1 MTRVD
6 PLPFRLG
13 VTGSD
18 TLSLDGA
25 RSVSYRMEGTLH
37 LVDETVTI
45 EWTGSKRTQHVD
57 FGEVTDDVDH
67 FPVEWLDVPVAW
79 ITSARLKGGW
89 WAPRLILRSDRIDA
103 FDGVPTAKQGSLK
116 LRVLRRDRELARGMV
131 QAIVSASKRTPNPVN
146 AGG

>member
-18 TLSLDGA
+18 TLGLDGA

-79 ITSARLKGGW
+79 ITSARLKGGVVG
-89 WAPRLILRSDRIDA
+89 APAHPPVGSHRRLRWGAHGEAGVTEAPSPSPRS
-103 FDGVPTAKQGSLK
+103 
-116 LRVLRRDRELARGMV
+116 
-131 QAIVSASKRTPNPVN
+131 
-146 AGG
+146 